1 MPRTCSLC
9 AAFHVAGG
17 KKEQKEKK
25 FGYVPKTVASLE
37 AKHANKISA
46 SKGGVN
52 ENQIRVHFILSSPD
66 L

>member
-1 MPRTCSLC
+1 MCCLLCSR
-9 AAFHVAGG
+9 G

-25 FGYVPKTVASLE
+25 KTIGYVPKTVASLE
-37 AKHANKISA
+37 AKHVNKISA
-46 SKGGVN
+46 SRGGVN